1 MLLFFEDE
9 KRIEEYRYM
18 PTVERK
24 IVTDC
29 LKRNAYFAFPE
40 NLFLS
45 MLVDDRKEVRRFT
58 LEKI

>member
-1 MLLFFEDE
+1 
-9 KRIEEYRYM
+9 M
-18 PTVERK
+18 PTAERK
-24 IVTDC
+24 NVTDC